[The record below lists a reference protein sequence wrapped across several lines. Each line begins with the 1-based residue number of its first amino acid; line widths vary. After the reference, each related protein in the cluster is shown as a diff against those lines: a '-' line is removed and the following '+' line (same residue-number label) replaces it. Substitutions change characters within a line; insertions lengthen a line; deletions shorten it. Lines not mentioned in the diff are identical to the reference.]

1 MEGDVMKRDVNAL
14 DQLLERRIK
23 EHGYTGVAVCIRGPE
38 GVMYERGFGLR
49 SVEHQKPVDGNTVF
63 GIASMSKSF
72 TTLACCI
79 LHTEG
84 KLNLDDPIC
93 KYFPNL
99 HIPGI
104 PDECLTLKS
113 IGMNRSGIPPME
125 PLEWSIAMNSVER
138 DTKLHREMVNSAP
151 NKMETIDQIVDYLS
165 LGKYGNLG
173 APGEYMSYLNEGFA
187 LLSYVV
193 DQAAGITLEEF
204 LMERIFKPLGMTR
217 SILDLDCSEARAL
230 AGDDNITSLFEK
242 DEDGKLVW
250 DDDWS
255 VLPPFRGCACI
266 KSTALDV
273 TKYYQMLSNW
283 GVYEGVQIVPREAV
297 ELLIGREYP
306 LKRKPFYCQAL
317 RKSLVA
323 GKMICEHAGALHGV
337 STQGGFVEGGYSVA
351 VLCNDSEVDMQDLQW
366 ICYNY
371 ILGQPLETDL
381 NWAVPSGKKFSAPE
395 MLTGHYIIHEGIPGH
410 CIVSVEDGEIIC
422 VENGEKLLLKHCEK
436 TVFAVFKASKPEERI
451 ATYRFFVKDGKA
463 WGLKTGSRI
472 CQRLEETQL

>member
-1 MEGDVMKRDVNAL
+1 MKRDVNAL
-14 DQLLERRIK
+14 DHLLEQKIK

-38 GVMYERGFGLR
+38 GVLYERGFGLR
-49 SVEHQKPVDGNTVF
+49 SVEKQKPVDGNTIF

-84 KLNLDDPIC
+84 KLDLEDPIS
-93 KYFPNL
+93 KYFSNL
-99 HIPGI
+99 HIPGV
-104 PDECLTLKS
+104 PDECITLKR

-125 PLEWSIAMNSVER
+125 PLEWSISMNSVER
-138 DTKLHREMVNSAP
+138 DTKLNREMVKSAP
-151 NKMETIDQIVDYLS
+151 NKMETIEQIVDYLN

-193 DQAAGITLEEF
+193 DQTAGMTLEEF

-217 SILDLDCSEARAL
+217 SILDLDCSEARKL
-230 AGDDNITSLFEK
+230 AGDDNITSLFDK
-242 DEDGKLVW
+242 DEDGNLVW

-273 TKYYQMLSNW
+273 TKYYQMLSN
-283 GVYEGVQIVPREAV
+283 GGLYEGKQIVPAEAV

-306 LKRKPFYCQAL
+306 LKKKPFYCQAL
-317 RKSLVA
+317 RKALVE
-323 GKMICEHAGALHGV
+323 GKMICDHGGALHGV

-351 VLCNDSEVDMQDLQW
+351 ILCNDSEVDMEDLQW

-371 ILGQPLETDL
+371 ILEQPLETDIH
-381 NWAVPSGKKFSAPE
+381 WSQPSGREFSAPE
-395 MLTGHYIIHEGIPGH
+395 MLTGDYIIHEGIPGH
-410 CIVSVEDGEIIC
+410 CIVSVEDGKLVC
-422 VENGEKLLLKHCEK
+422 VNNDEKLILKHCEK
-436 TVFAVFKASKPEERI
+436 TVFAVYDAKAPDKRVN
-451 ATYRFFVKDGKA
+451 TYRFYIRDGKA
-463 WGLKTGSRI
+463 WGLKCGSRI
-472 CQRLEETQL
+472 YQRIEDVE